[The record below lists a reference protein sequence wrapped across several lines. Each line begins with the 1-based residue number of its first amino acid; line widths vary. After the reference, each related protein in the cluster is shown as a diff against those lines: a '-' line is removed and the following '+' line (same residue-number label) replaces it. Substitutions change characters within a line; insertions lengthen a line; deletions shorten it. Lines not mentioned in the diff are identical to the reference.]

1 MSEIEIDAES
11 APLWELLT
19 SNQLVDEGVLL
30 EAYQAHVDTGRPLNR
45 VLINSGIVQES
56 DLLNLYAE
64 FLSTRIVDL
73 KTFNAPPGIL
83 EMVPDSVARMY
94 NVVPYE
100 FDGENLG
107 IVAVEPLNYNLCEE
121 LSYVLNVPVYL
132 LIAKPENVRIAVNH
146 YYPDVNE
153 SVTELL
159 TELETLD
166 VDDSGEVS
174 MDDVNDTSIV
184 RFVDAILKKAVKEQA
199 SDIHFEPFAEEYK
212 VRCRIDGALYEVESP
227 PKILAAAIT
236 SRIKVLSN
244 LNISE
249 RRIPQDGRIDY
260 TYRGRAVDMR
270 VSTLPTQ
277 YGESVCIRVL
287 DRENTS
293 LSLDTLGISDD
304 VKRTINSIIK
314 KPNGIFIVTGPTGS
328 GKSTTLYSCLNEVNV
343 IDSKLLTAEDPVEY
357 DIEGIMQVAINEK
370 IGLTYA
376 RILRSFLRQDP
387 DKIMVGE
394 IRDGDTANIAI
405 QAALTGHTV
414 FTTLHTNDAPGAVAR
429 LIDMGVKPFLLSA
442 SLLGV
447 LGQRL
452 LRRICSNCKTTYK
465 PGNKELE
472 ALDLTVED
480 VKDKPFYYGKGCPVC
495 NNSGYK
501 GRVPLHEMFEISP
514 SVKALISKGA
524 PSVTLKSQALKE
536 GMKTMRMHGIEEILI
551 GSTTVEEVLKY
562 T

>member
-11 APLWELLT
+11 SPLWHLLT
-19 SNQLVDEGVLL
+19 SNDLVDETTLL
-30 EAYQAHVDTGRPLNR
+30 EAYQVHVDSGRTMAR
-45 VLINSGIVQES
+45 VLIANGIILE
-56 DLLNLYAE
+56 DALLNLYAD
-64 FLSTRIVDL
+64 FLASRIVDL
-73 KTFNAPPGIL
+73 KSFDVPSEVIDL
-83 EMVPDSVARMY
+83 IPDSVARMY
-94 NVVPYE
+94 SVVPVE
-100 FDGENLG
+100 SDGNSVGL
-107 IVAVEPLNYNLCEE
+107 VAVDPLNYNLCEE
-121 LSYVLNVPVYL
+121 VGYVIGKEVYML
-132 LIAKPENVRIAVNH
+132 VAKPETVRIAVDH

-153 SVTELL
+153 DVADLI
-159 TELETLD
+159 TELETVE
-166 VDDSGEVS
+166 VDELGEVS

-184 RFVDAILKKAVKEQA
+184 KFVDAILKKAVKEKA

-227 PKILAAAIT
+227 PKVLVPAIT

-260 TYRGRAVDMR
+260 TYKGRAVDMR

-293 LSLDTLGISDD
+293 LSLDTLGISEDIQT
-304 VKRTINSIIK
+304 TIEKMIN

-328 GKSTTLYSCLNEVNV
+328 GKSTTLYSCLNEVNK
-343 IDSKLLTAEDPVEY
+343 IDTKLLTAEDPVEY
-357 DIEGIMQVAINEK
+357 DIEGIMQVPINDK

-376 RILRSFLRQDP
+376 RVLRSFLRQDP

-429 LIDMGVKPFLLSA
+429 LVDMGVKPFLLSA

-452 LRRICSNCKTTYK
+452 LRRICDNCKTTYK
-465 PGNKELE
+465 PGSKELE
-472 ALDLTVED
+472 SLELTEED
-480 VKDKPFYYGKGCPVC
+480 ADGKPFYYGKGCPDC
-495 NNSGYK
+495 NNTGYK
-501 GRVPLHEMFEISP
+501 GRVPLHEMFEMSP
-514 SVKALISKGA
+514 SVKALVSKGA
-524 PSVTLKSQALKE
+524 PSVTLKAQALKE
-536 GMKTMRMHGIEEILI
+536 GMRTMRMHGIEEIFS
-551 GSTTVEEVLKY
+551 GSTTVEEVIKY

>member
-11 APLWELLT
+11 SPLWHLLT
-19 SNQLVDEGVLL
+19 SNGLVEEATLF
-30 EAYQAHVDTGRPLNR
+30 EAYQVHLDTGHTLAR
-45 VLINSGIVQES
+45 VLIANGIIEEGN
-56 DLLNLYAE
+56 LLSLYAD
-64 FLSTRIVDL
+64 FLATRVVDL
-73 KTFNAPPGIL
+73 KSFSAPDELIQL
-83 EMVPDSVARMY
+83 LPDSVARMY
-94 NVVPYE
+94 SVVPYE
-100 FDGENLG
+100 LDGERLG
-107 IVAVEPLNYNLCEE
+107 IVAVDPLNYNICEE
-121 LSYVLNVPVYL
+121 VGYVIGKEVYML
-132 LIAKPENVRIAVNH
+132 VAKPETVRIAVDH

-159 TELETLD
+159 EELETIEI
-166 VDDSGEVS
+166 DDSGDVS

-184 RFVDAILKKAVKEQA
+184 KFVDAILKKAVKEQA

-227 PKILAAAIT
+227 PKVLVPAIT
-236 SRIKVLSN
+236 SRIKVLAN

-260 TYRGRAVDMR
+260 SYKGRAVDMR
-270 VSTLPTQ
+270 ISTLPTQ

-293 LSLDTLGISDD
+293 LALDSLGISENIR
-304 VKRTINSIIK
+304 KTIESIIK
-314 KPNGIFIVTGPTGS
+314 RPNGIFIVTGPTGS
-328 GKSTTLYSCLNEVNV
+328 GKSTTLYSCLNEVNT

-357 DIEGIMQVAINEK
+357 DIEGIMQVAINDK

-394 IRDGDTANIAI
+394 IRDGETANIAI

-414 FTTLHTNDAPGAVAR
+414 FTTLHTNDAAGAVAR
-429 LIDMGVKPFLLSA
+429 LVDMGVKPFLLSA

-452 LRRICSNCKTTYK
+452 LRRICLNCRTTYK
-465 PGNKELE
+465 PGNKDLE
-472 ALDLTVED
+472 ALELVEED
-480 VKDKPFYYGKGCPVC
+480 VKGKPFYYGKGCHEC
-495 NNSGYK
+495 NNTGYK

-514 SVKALISKGA
+514 SIKALVSKGA

-551 GSTTVEEVLKY
+551 GSTTVEEVIKY

>member
-11 APLWELLT
+11 APLWHLLT
-19 SNQLVDEGVLL
+19 ANELVEEEVLL
-30 EAYQAHVDTGRPLNR
+30 EVYQAHLDTGKPMSRLLVSSGVVEEQELLR
-45 VLINSGIVQES
+45 LIA
-56 DLLNLYAE
+56 D
-64 FLSTRIVDL
+64 FLSTKIVDL
-73 KTFNAPPGIL
+73 KSFDANEELLSLIP
-83 EMVPDSVARMY
+83 ESVARMY
-94 NVVPYE
+94 SVVPYE
-100 FDGENLG
+100 IEGDALG
-107 IVAVEPLNYNLCEE
+107 VVAADPLNYNIVEDLT
-121 LSYVLNVPVYL
+121 YRIGRQVYML
-132 LIAKPENVRIAVNH
+132 VAKPENVRIAVDH

-153 SVTELL
+153 SVSELL
-159 TELETLD
+159 SELETIEKNAEDDVSLD
-166 VDDSGEVS
+166 E
-174 MDDVNDTSIV
+174 VNDTSIV
-184 RFVDAILKKAVKEQA
+184 KFVDAILKKAVLEQA
-199 SDIHFEPFAEEYK
+199 SDVHFEPFAEEYK

-227 PKILAAAIT
+227 PKVLVPAIT
-236 SRIKVLSN
+236 SRIKVLAN

-260 TYRGRAVDMR
+260 TYKGRAVDMR

-293 LSLDTLGISDD
+293 LSLHTLGISDE
-304 VKRTINSIIK
+304 VKASIENIIK

-328 GKSTTLYSCLNEVNV
+328 GKSTTLYSCLNEVNT

-357 DIEGIMQVAINEK
+357 DIEGIMQVAINDK

-394 IRDGDTANIAI
+394 IRDGETANIAI

-429 LIDMGVKPFLLSA
+429 LVDMGVKPFLLSA

-452 LRRICSNCKTTYK
+452 LRRICTECRTTYK
-465 PGNKELE
+465 PGSKELE
-472 ALDLTVED
+472 SLELTEED
-480 VKDKPFYYGKGCPVC
+480 VAGKPFYYGKGCPAC

-514 SVKALISKGA
+514 SIKALVSKGA
-524 PSVTLKSQALKE
+524 PSVTLKAQALKE
-536 GMKTMRMHGIEEILI
+536 GMRTMRMHGIQEILL
-551 GSTTVEEVLKY
+551 GSTTVEEVVKY

>member
-19 SNQLVDEGVLL
+19 SNQLVDESILL
-30 EAYQAHVDTGRPLNR
+30 EAYQAHVDTGRPLSR
-45 VLINSGIVQES
+45 VLINSGIIQES

-73 KTFNAPPGIL
+73 KSFNAPPGIL

-100 FDGENLG
+100 FDGESLG
-107 IVAVEPLNYNLCEE
+107 VVAVEPLNYNLCDE

-166 VDDSGEVS
+166 VDVNGEVS
-174 MDDVNDTSIV
+174 MDEVNDTSIV

-227 PKILAAAIT
+227 PKILANAIT

-260 TYRGRAVDMR
+260 TFKGRAVDMR

-293 LSLDTLGISDD
+293 LSLDTLGISDE
-304 VKRTINSIIK
+304 VKRTINNIIK

-429 LIDMGVKPFLLSA
+429 LVDMGVKPFLLSA

-452 LRRICSNCKTTYK
+452 LRRICNQCKTTYK

-472 ALDLTVED
+472 ALDLSAED
-480 VKDKPFYYGKGCPVC
+480 VKDKPFYYGKGCPAC

>member
-11 APLWELLT
+11 SPLWHLLT
-19 SNQLVDEGVLL
+19 SNDLVDEATML
-30 EAYQAHVDTGRPLNR
+30 EAYQVHEDTGRTMAK
-45 VLINSGIVQES
+45 VLVANGIISES
-56 DLLNLYAE
+56 DLFNLYAD
-64 FLSTRIVDL
+64 FLATRIVDL
-73 KTFNAPPGIL
+73 KSFDIPEDLIRL
-83 EMVPDSVARMY
+83 VPESVARMY
-94 NVVPYE
+94 SIVPVE
-100 FDGENLG
+100 RNGDAVG
-107 IVAVEPLNYNLCEE
+107 IVAVDPLNYNLCEE
-121 LSYVLNVPVYL
+121 LRYVIGKDVYML
-132 LIAKPENVRIAVNH
+132 VAKPETVRIAVDH
-146 YYPDVNE
+146 YYPDTNE
-153 SVTELL
+153 DVAELL
-159 TELETLD
+159 TELETVE
-166 VDDSGEVS
+166 VDDTGEVS
-174 MDDVNDTSIV
+174 FDDINDTSIV
-184 RFVDAILKKAVKEQA
+184 KFVDAILKKAVKEQA

-227 PKILAAAIT
+227 PKVLVPAIT
-236 SRIKVLSN
+236 SRIKILSN

-249 RRIPQDGRIDY
+249 KRIPQDGRIDY
-260 TYRGRAVDMR
+260 SYKGRSVDMR

-293 LSLDTLGISDD
+293 LSLDTLGISE
-304 VKRTINSIIK
+304 TIQSTIEKLIK

-328 GKSTTLYSCLNEVNV
+328 GKSTTLYSCLNEVNT
-343 IDSKLLTAEDPVEY
+343 IDTKLLTAEDPVEY
-357 DIEGIMQVAINEK
+357 DIEGIMQVAINDK

-394 IRDGDTANIAI
+394 IRDGETANIAI

-429 LIDMGVKPFLLSA
+429 LVDMGVKPFLLSA

-452 LRRICSNCKTTYK
+452 LRRICNNCKTTYK
-465 PGNKELE
+465 PGTKELE
-472 ALDLTVED
+472 ALELSEED
-480 VKDKPFYYGKGCPVC
+480 VKGKPFYYGKGCPVC
-495 NNSGYK
+495 NNTGYK

-514 SVKALISKGA
+514 SVKALVSKGA
-524 PSVTLKSQALKE
+524 PSITLKNQALKE
-536 GMKTMRMHGIEEILI
+536 GMRTMRMHGIEEILL
-551 GSTTVEEVLKY
+551 GSTTVEEVIKY

>member
-11 APLWELLT
+11 SPLWHLLT
-19 SNQLVDEGVLL
+19 ANELVEEEILL
-30 EAYQAHVDTGRPLNR
+30 EIYQAHLDTGKPMARLL
-45 VLINSGIVQES
+45 VSAGVIEEQ
-56 DLLNLYAE
+56 DLLRLMAE

-73 KTFNAPPGIL
+73 KSFDADENLLALI
-83 EMVPDSVARMY
+83 PDSIARIY
-94 NVVPYE
+94 SVIPFE
-100 FDGENLG
+100 RDGESLG
-107 IVAVEPLNYNLCEE
+107 VVAADPLNYNIVED
-121 LSYVLNVPVYL
+121 LSYRIGLQVYML
-132 LIAKPENVRIAVNH
+132 VAKPENVRIAVDH
-146 YYPDVNE
+146 YYPDINE
-153 SVTELL
+153 SVSELL
-159 TELETLD
+159 NVLEA
-166 VDDSGEVS
+166 VEVS
-174 MDDVNDTSIV
+174 DDEDVPLEEVNETSIV
-184 RFVDAILKKAVKEQA
+184 KFVDAILKKAVLEQA
-199 SDIHFEPFAEEYK
+199 SDVHFEPFADEYK

-227 PKILAAAIT
+227 PKVLVPAIT
-236 SRIKVLSN
+236 SRIKVLAN

-293 LSLDTLGISDD
+293 LALDTLGISDEI
-304 VKRTINSIIK
+304 KNSIINLIK

-328 GKSTTLYSCLNEVNV
+328 GKSTTLYSCLNEVNS

-394 IRDGDTANIAI
+394 IRDGETANIAI

-452 LRRICSNCKTTYK
+452 LRRICKECITTYK
-465 PGNKELE
+465 PGGKELE
-472 ALDLTVED
+472 SLELTED
-480 VKDKPFYYGKGCPVC
+480 EVAGKPFYYGKGCPAC
-495 NNSGYK
+495 NNTGYK

-514 SVKALISKGA
+514 SVKALVSKGA
-524 PSVTLKSQALKE
+524 PSVTLKAQALKE
-536 GMKTMRMHGIEEILI
+536 GMKTMRMHGIQEILL
-551 GSTTVEEVLKY
+551 GSTTVEEVVKY